1 MFFMYTAFL
10 TRNGL
15 VLAGFILAVNLFS
28 VQMAEAAT
36 LSITPESGS
45 YQVGATISATVTLNT
60 SGVAVT
66 DVDLNALTYNPS
78 LLDVL
83 DENAGISGVQIMPGS
98 LFASTTRNS
107 VDTTAGR
114 ITFST
119 GIIPGGTGFTGQ
131 GTLATIRFRVK
142 TGATGQ
148 AQVAFETGSTK
159 SIVVSNAANVL
170 TSSPGATYTLT
181 PATPTDSQNP
191 TVNMTSPANDAT
203 VSGTSVP
210 FFANATD
217 DIGVVGVQFRRG
229 TTNILPEITVPDTDG
244 LFKMWWNSTL
254 VSDGTYTLTAIAR
267 DASGKTT
274 TSGALTVYVNNAAP
288 STKFSINDRVYMNT
302 GSVNIRATPNGTI
315 LGTQALNIVGTV
327 ISDTTYTSPT
337 AAGGHTWWKVNFDT
351 GLDGWVAE
359 QYLTDYVPPAFNF
372 SLSNGGNRTVT
383 QGQTVTNSI
392 TTTLTSGPAQSVSFS
407 ASGLPSGVSASFSPS
422 SCIPNTTC
430 PSTLTL
436 TASAGASLTSGQTV
450 TITGTSGGLTR
461 TTTFTLTVSSP
472 AADTTKPSV
481 SITVPG
487 SGVNVSGSLVT
498 LSASASDIGA
508 GGGAGTVSKVE
519 FFIDGTKVGEDTTAS
534 LGSYSITWDSFTTTN
549 GNKVFLVTATD
560 AAGLTQN
567 DSRSITVNNVLSN
580 KFIIGDQVS
589 VNANGINIRSGAG
602 TNFGTNGTHNIG
614 DIGNVLGGPVF
625 ATGYWWWNLSFSVG
639 AGGWMAEDYL
649 NKYTSPVATFDF
661 SLQAEGAKTVG
672 RGGSATETI
681 TVTKIGSASSQAVV
695 FSSATVTGL
704 PSGVTASVNP
714 SNCTPNTTCSITI
727 TLSASGSAAVVSGQ
741 TVTVTAT
748 SGSLTRTTSFPLSVT
763 APASFDFTLTS
774 GSPLSVAR
782 TQSVTTTFGTTLSS
796 GGSQTVTFSA
806 TNLPSGVTAS
816 FTPSSCSPSCSTTL
830 TLSASS
836 MATLVSGQTV
846 TITASGGS
854 VSKIATVA
862 LTVTAQPDTQ
872 APTVPGNF
880 TATAASATQVNLSWS
895 ASTDDV
901 GVTGYRIY
909 KDGTILPQTTT
920 QTTYQVTALSG
931 NTVYRFQVEAYDQSG
946 KTSRSLER
954 TVTTPSAPDTTSPT
968 ITISSPANN
977 QNVSGSITVTATAS
991 DTGGS
996 GLAGVQFKVDGQSIG
1011 AEDTTSPYSTLLNT
1025 TSLTNGVHQIT
1036 ATARDGTGNNT
1047 TASVS
1052 VTVNNVVADTTA
1064 PQINGIVESAIT
1076 TSGVTISFTADE
1088 QSIFLIRYW
1097 VSGSSGVDLVAD
1109 IDYKISH
1116 QYTISGLL
1124 PNTNYQYD
1132 IILYDR
1138 ARNLTQSN
1146 ARSFKTLAL
1155 TVPDTIPPPAITSL
1169 QLLNRSARSAT
1180 VLWVS
1185 PQDTGGS
1192 QNSGKVSSYSLAYA
1206 GFNLTDANW
1215 SNARFAGGLPSPA
1228 NPGVTQTYTIVDLL
1242 PNTTYSI
1249 AIRSKDSA
1257 NLESDISNIVNLT
1270 TLAENT
1276 ESTVGGSGGGT
1287 VGDNVPP
1294 GQVRDPKVKEFD
1306 RQISLSWE
1314 NPTDADFVRTV
1325 IIRKEGSTPASRSDG
1340 VKVYEGNGTDL
1351 SDVYLENNKEYFYA
1365 LFAVDLSSNYSAA
1378 TTISARPKAGATQ
1391 ATEVG
1396 TKPTL
1401 TNTPTPPTTN
1411 PGGAGTL
1418 LVKGPFAV
1426 GYRTEEV
1433 KILQTL
1439 LASDPSVYPEALVT
1453 GYYGEATVRAVQ
1465 KFQSKY
1471 GIISSGSPTTT
1482 GYGLA
1487 GPATRAKI
1495 NEVLGSGGAGR
1506 IVTVPGVGQVD
1517 LDNITAEQQ
1526 TLIINTLQQI
1536 ILDLT
1541 KQIATLISARV
1552 N

>member
-1 MFFMYTAFL
+1 MSIAFF
-10 TRNGL
+10 TRKIL
-15 VLAGFILAVNLFS
+15 VSAGFLLAVSFFS
-28 VQMAEAAT
+28 VKAVDAAT
-36 LSITPESGS
+36 LSITPASGS
-45 YQVGATISATVTLNT
+45 YQVGAIISATVTLNT

-66 DVDLNALTYNPS
+66 DVDLNALTYNPN

-83 DENAGISGVQIMPGS
+83 DESAGTSGVQILPGS

-119 GIIPGGTGFTGQ
+119 GVVPGASGFNGQ

-148 AQVAFETGSTK
+148 AQIAFETGSTK
-159 SIVVSNAANVL
+159 SIVVSNATNVL

-191 TVNMTSPANDAT
+191 TVNMTSPANEAT

-210 FFANATD
+210 FFANAAD
-217 DIGVVGVQFRRG
+217 DVGVVGVQFRRG
-229 TTNILPEITVPDTDG
+229 TTNILPEITTPSSDG
-244 LFKMWWNSTL
+244 LFKMWWDSTL
-254 VSDGTYTLTAIAR
+254 VPDGTYTLTAIAR

-274 TSGALTVYVNNAAP
+274 TSAALTVYVNNAAP

-302 GSVNIRATPNGTI
+302 GGVNVRSTPNGTL

-337 AAGGHTWWKVNFDT
+337 SAGGNTWWKVNFDS

-359 QYLTDYVPPAFNF
+359 QYLSDYVPPAFNF
-372 SLSNGGNRTVT
+372 SLTNGGNRTVT
-383 QGQTVTNSI
+383 QGQTVTNSV
-392 TTTLTSGPAQSVSFS
+392 TATLTSGSAQSVSFS

-422 SCIPNTTC
+422 SCTPNTTC
-430 PSTLTL
+430 TSTLTL
-436 TASAGASLTSGQTV
+436 TASAGAAITSGQTV
-450 TITGTSGGLTR
+450 TITGTGGGLTR
-461 TTTFTLTVSSP
+461 TTTFTLTVNPP

-481 SITVPG
+481 SITAPAG
-487 SGVNVSGSLVT
+487 GASVSGSSVT
-498 LSASASDIGA
+498 LSANATDVGA
-508 GGGAGTVSKVE
+508 GGGVGTVSKVE

-534 LGSYSITWDSFTTTN
+534 GSSFSITWDSFTVTN
-549 GNKVFLVTATD
+549 GSKTFLVTATD

-567 DSRSITVNNVLSN
+567 DSRSIVVNNALST

-589 VNANGINIRSGAG
+589 VNANGINIRAGAG
-602 TNFGTNGTHNIG
+602 TNFTSNGTHSIG
-614 DIGNVLGGPVF
+614 DIGYVLGGPVF
-625 ATGYWWWNLSFSVG
+625 ATGYWWWNLSFAVG
-639 AGGWMAEDYL
+639 AGGWMAEDFL
-649 NKYTSPVATFDF
+649 NKYTPPVATFDF

-695 FSSATVTGL
+695 FSAVDISGL

-714 SNCTPNTTCSITI
+714 TNCTPNTTCSVTI

-741 TVTVTAT
+741 TVTVTAK
-748 SGSLTRTTSFPLSVT
+748 SGSLSRTTTFPLTVT

-796 GGSQTVTFSA
+796 GGSQTVAFSA
-806 TNLPSGVTAS
+806 SNVPSGVTAS

-836 MATLVSGQTV
+836 IATLVSGQTV
-846 TITASGGS
+846 TITATGGS
-854 VSKIATVA
+854 VSKTATLA

-872 APTVPGNF
+872 APTAPGNF
-880 TATAASATQVNLSWS
+880 TATAANSNQVNLSWS
-895 ASTDDV
+895 ASTDDI

-909 KDGTILPQTTT
+909 KDGTVLPQTTI
-920 QTTYQVTALSG
+920 QTTYQVTALSA
-931 NTVYRFQVEAYDQSG
+931 NTTYRFQVEAYDQSG
-946 KTSRSLER
+946 KTTKSVER
-954 TVTTPSAPDTTSPT
+954 TVTTPVAPDTISPT
-968 ITISSPANN
+968 ISITSPSNG
-977 QNVSGSITVTATAS
+977 QSVSGSVTLTATAS
-991 DTGGS
+991 DAGGS

-1011 AEDTTSPYSTLLNT
+1011 AEDSSSPYSASLNT
-1025 TSLTNGVHQIT
+1025 ASLTNGVHQIT
-1036 ATARDGTGNNT
+1036 ATARDGAGNTT

-1064 PQINGIVESAIT
+1064 PQINGITENSIT
-1076 TSGVTISFTADE
+1076 TSGVTLSFTTNE
-1088 QSIFLIRYW
+1088 QAFFLIRYW
-1097 VSGSSGVDLVAD
+1097 ILGSSGLDLAAD
-1109 IDYKISH
+1109 TTYKTSH

-1124 PNTNYQYD
+1124 PDTNYQYD
-1132 IILYDR
+1132 IVVGDR
-1138 ARNLTQSN
+1138 AGNQTQSS

-1155 TVPDTIPPPAITSL
+1155 TVPDTTPPPAITNL
-1169 QLLNRSARSAT
+1169 QLVSRSARSVT
-1180 VLWVS
+1180 VSWVS

-1192 QNSGKVSSYSLAYA
+1192 QNSGKVASYSLAYA

-1215 SNARFAGGLPSPA
+1215 NNARFAGGLPSPA
-1228 NPGVTQTYTIVDLL
+1228 NPGVTETYTLVDLS

-1257 NLESDISNIVNLT
+1257 HLESGISNIVSLT

-1276 ESTVGGSGGGT
+1276 TGGAVGGGAS
-1287 VGDNVPP
+1287 GDNVSP
-1294 GQVRDPKVKEFD
+1294 GQVRNPEVKEFD
-1306 RQISLSWE
+1306 RQISLSWQ
-1314 NPTDADFVRTV
+1314 NPTDTDFVRT
-1325 IIRKEGSTPASRSDG
+1325 IIVRKEGSTPASRSDG
-1340 VKVYEGNGTDL
+1340 TKVYEGKGTDFN
-1351 SDVYLENNKEYFYA
+1351 DVNLENNKEYFYA
-1365 LFAVDLSSNYSAA
+1365 FFAVDSSSNYSTAV
-1378 TTISARPKAGATQ
+1378 TISARPKIGATR
-1391 ATEVG
+1391 ATEIG
-1396 TKPTL
+1396 TNPTPP
-1401 TNTPTPPTTN
+1401 NTSTPPTTN
-1411 PGGAGTL
+1411 NPNSTGNL
-1418 LVKGPFAV
+1418 IVKGPFAV

-1433 KILQTL
+1433 KVLQTL
-1439 LASDPSVYPEALVT
+1439 LARDPSVYPEGLVT

-1471 GIISSGSPTTT
+1471 GLVSSGSPNTT

-1495 NEVLGSGGAGR
+1495 NEVLGGGTTGR
-1506 IVTVPGVGQVD
+1506 IVNIPGVGQVD
-1517 LDNITAEQQ
+1517 LDNITGEQQ

-1541 KQIATLISARV
+1541 KQIAALIAARTS
-1552 N
+1552 